1 MWVIG
6 LVVTSIITYIYTYV
20 QKGTLATGW
29 YLAGDVEEAAVLE
42 MCITAPTLLNSTA
55 NAMEMA

>member
-1 MWVIG
+1 MHNYI
-6 LVVTSIITYIYTYV
+6 YIYTYV

-42 MCITAPTLLNSTA
+42 MCITAPTLEFTA
-55 NAMEMA
+55 NAMEMPDPI